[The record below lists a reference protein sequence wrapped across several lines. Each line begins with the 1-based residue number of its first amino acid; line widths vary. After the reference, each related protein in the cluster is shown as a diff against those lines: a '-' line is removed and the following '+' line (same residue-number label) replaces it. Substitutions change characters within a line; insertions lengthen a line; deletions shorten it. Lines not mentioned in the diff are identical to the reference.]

1 MRTHCNRDM
10 NKMRTNS
17 VVVLDPHIPGRG
29 NSQDAYLRLENDWH
43 IQGAQR
49 KKSSNRKLH
58 WQGMSSWWIWI
69 LFQTVWEAI

>member
-10 NKMRTNS
+10 NKMRTDS

-29 NSQDAYLRLENDWH
+29 KSQDADLRLENDWH

-49 KKSSNRKLH
+49 KK
-58 WQGMSSWWIWI
+58 
-69 LFQTVWEAI
+69 